1 MITHIRF
8 GQFICL
14 LFCSCLVFACSDT
27 KENSS
32 RAANGNKKYGGT
44 YRINM
49 VRGNPNGLDPVII
62 NSKLADDIALQIYDR
77 LISFDSNLNV
87 IPELAKNWDLSSDG
101 KIYTFHLRTDVRFH
115 DNKCFAKGKGRK
127 LVASDVVFSLTR
139 SCDPQSRTVAFWAFK
154 NKVKGADEYYN
165 SRLKNDGKVS
175 AVSGIQSPDD
185 STVTIELLRAYH
197 PFLLTLANGFGC
209 VVPKEAVQFYGRDFF
224 RNPVGSGAFVFVDWK
239 DDSHI
244 KLQRNPNYW
253 QKDSDGNTLPYLDNI
268 VVSFVKDDKVQHNE
282 FVKGDLEESFTIP
295 TEFFTTV
302 FDGKK
307 KVLPPYEKFVVQ
319 QKPAML
325 TWFIN
330 LLCAKKPYDNPDVRR
345 ALSYAVD
352 REKIVR
358 YVLKNAPYQAAHNG
372 INPPVM
378 PSYDITRINGIVFNP
393 VKAREHLTK
402 AGFSDG
408 SQLPPLTLSV
418 YQEPRLVQVAE
429 AVQQMLRENL
439 NMTVNIQVLQF
450 AELLDQAEH
459 GKLDCWGT
467 RWYGDYP
474 DPENYLNLW
483 DGDLVPSSL
492 SQVSYPNDTRYN
504 NREMSDLLRAAVSET
519 NDSARSAQFI
529 KAESIAVNEA
539 PSIVLF
545 YEMHY
550 RLLQPYVRNYPLDAM
565 ARVVLKNVWLD
576 K

>member
-8 GQFICL
+8 GQLICL
-14 LFCSCLVFACSDT
+14 LLCSCLVFACSDT

-101 KIYTFHLRTDVRFH
+101 KMYTFHLRTDVRFH

-165 SRLKNDGKVS
+165 SRLKNDRKV
-175 AVSGIQSPDD
+175 ATVAGIQAPND

-253 QKDSDGNTLPYLDNI
+253 QKDKDGNTLPYLDNI

-295 TEFFTTV
+295 TEFFSTV

-307 KVLPPYEKFVVQ
+307 KVLPPYDKFIVQ

-378 PSYDITRINGIVFNP
+378 PNYDITKINGIVFNP
-393 VKAREHLTK
+393 VKAREYLTK

-429 AVQQMLRENL
+429 AVQQMLKENL

-504 NREMSDLLRAAVSET
+504 NREMSELLRVAVSET
-519 NDSARSAQFI
+519 NDSVRNAQFI